1 MQYRPEYDP
10 IEVGKNLRRLRKA
23 KNLTVD
29 YVREYLRLGSTQAIY
44 KYENGQSYPQADTMF
59 ALMELYEATL
69 YDITGRPAVAAA
81 HTREEDRERSS
92 SVISANFFNKFSRF
106 AALLKLRDAI

>member
-29 YVREYLRLGSTQAIY
+29 YVREY
-44 KYENGQSYPQADTMF
+44 GQSYPQADTMF

-92 SVISANFFNKFSRF
+92 SVISANIFNKFSRLV
-106 AALLKLRDAI
+106 ALLKLRHAI